1 MDDHLCTPPDGRAA
15 GDVWCCSA
23 AEAAVEAPCSQ
34 RAAAIRDLMEDR
46 ERLATIVRAL
56 AVFDPGVE
64 IPTSS
69 TTNETAILCVTCDT
83 VLAGDAWD
91 DEQGTFGVGP
101 DPHEP
106 DCPWALARQWAEAHP
121 AQRIDLH
128 RE

>member
-1 MDDHLCTPPDGRAA
+1 MDSHLCTPPDGRAA
-15 GDVWCCSA
+15 GDCSK
-23 AEAAVEAPCSQ
+23 

-64 IPTSS
+64 VPTSS

-101 DPHEP
+101 DPHKP
-106 DCPWALARQWAEAHP
+106 DCPWALARQWVEAHP
-121 AQRIDLH
+121 AQRIALH
-128 RE
+128 GE